1 MCERGDEL
9 DTTKAIIRAL
19 LIADKRPV
27 TVRSFLIA
35 FKDSEGLELPYAKFG
50 FEDPLSFLCS
60 IPDTAQ
66 LSQVGSDFY
75 VKAVVTEEVE
85 HVQRLVKGSRDSH
98 YRSSRSP
105 PAYKK
110 TSRPAQTTLFT
121 SPPRRLPPSPRY
133 YDTLDQVKNNLRL
146 LLADHMT
153 NGINVRQLQDCYV
166 KRFGCHINYASF
178 GYSTFEDFLISMS
191 DVMCAIRNSTGALK
205 VFLSK
210 RSFGVPLLPSGKPLP
225 TFTVHHSAGKRPLP
239 FQFPGQRILKPLQQL
254 VRTAN
259 SWLPLHADMELRML
273 DSYQSKS
280 TKQSFHQDIQPAG
293 MASQTLNSYQSR
305 STFHQSTRPETMAP
319 QMLES
324 YQSRSSGQSLC
335 SDMQPTGMEPQQL
348 ESFQSR
354 PTERSLHRDIQPAG
368 IPPQILESCRSRLT
382 GHSFHPDI
390 KPAVGK
396 PPMPESCQT
405 GHTKPSP
412 RPGSLQARGRQ
423 RAHKSSRGRLSPVP
437 ELPLEYDESP
447 TSPTVLDVDML
458 ARQTRITRPS
468 SERWEAVCIMN
479 PRLETNIKKVL
490 GQHPEG
496 VWLSSFAKLYKEMT
510 GVELCPTEYG
520 YDNMMNLIADFRH
533 VVSVSR
539 PFSDGDFMICLH
551 ASPKEPTLDMKM
563 VNVMQALI
571 RMSGPQGLTLDELL
585 QFYQGVTG
593 ESMNPAEHG
602 FTRQTFVLFLT
613 AQLNL
618 TYECLGRGQFLLQS
632 SWSSEQV
639 ASFKAEAAGSVKTAG
654 ATRTKAT
661 QATSTAWAT
670 DSAQVTDTA
679 QETRRAPLT
688 STLWEMYGID
698 AYKNSEMAE
707 YAETAEST
715 DSDELDQIIME
726 ALTSSKPT
734 IGRVTSPPLI
744 MSNNPYPQ
752 PDKLEVNKHYV
763 VYVSQIY
770 NAHHFY
776 VQGKGTDASLRLEV
790 LMNNL
795 ELVYNGLES
804 IEYLIE
810 DKLVYVGMPCAA
822 SYTYN
827 EGNSDWHR
835 ALVVALDPDP
845 STCQVLLVDY
855 GTLAVLPKNKL
866 RFLRN
871 DFFDLPPQAV
881 RATMEYLKPA
891 TPEGWTL
898 DAKAAFIQ
906 LVSDDKTVV
915 CNVLKR
921 RGPLHSVSLCITSCH
936 PEAYV
941 SDLLVEKGLALPTL
955 RYKRIMAQLMEGE
968 PFSTV
973 LQEDDGIPN
982 EPSSVNSGSDT
993 TAQRPTAAEHPS
1005 HYPFLATQY
1014 LQGGLMPQPAHLIV
1028 TAHSSQ
1034 PSDQAESCDRAQP
1047 GDQTIASDSQVIN
1060 HAQALDQD
1068 CAHAPTIDQAEQMKG
1083 MPFAPL
1089 VQPRAPQP
1097 VACSIRRP
1105 IPHHPEDVPRKFVMP
1120 RQPTKNYMR
1129 EMVAVCQRRGIAPP
1143 KDWKKLA
1150 EEEDIRLR
1158 RIHGPS
1164 FASSTVQPF
1173 TESTA
1178 QTTMQPSSQAASH
1191 SSGEPA
1197 AQSFKCP
1204 EPTVAASA
1212 VQPCPQSPV
1221 QDPAQSGGEPVVQPT
1236 ASPAVQPSFEPFVQ
1250 PTSGPAMLF
1259 HMTPPAHLYTLQE
1272 PQPSV
1277 EASVTSAPEAPL
1289 SQVPE
1294 CSADEPH
1301 TTVEDEEDFMS
1312 VLRRELDGPCPARA
1326 VKPEYLKCGSC
1337 LVILNYEQVPYVT
1350 TANVCQLLGWT
1361 SDVILQKLET
1371 KRIRFPTLVLKK
1383 EDHGW
1388 LFNQMASYDVPGVKI
1403 RQHLAQQVTLFPLKN
1418 VVDLLNLFECTVKK
1432 LRQEVMAAVCAF
1444 DPTSPYWLCSSDDSD
1459 SDEGSTLDKQLT
1471 RLLNVSY

>member
-1 MCERGDEL
+1 M
-9 DTTKAIIRAL
+9 
-19 LIADKRPV
+19 
-27 TVRSFLIA
+27 
-35 FKDSEGLELPYAKFG
+35 GLT
-50 FEDPLSFLCS
+50 LSHNNNRHLSCPHFLCFKGL
-60 IPDTAQ
+60 TTN
-66 LSQVGSDFY
+66 LQV
-75 VKAVVTEEVE
+75 
-85 HVQRLVKGSRDSH
+85 
-98 YRSSRSP
+98 
-105 PAYKK
+105 
-110 TSRPAQTTLFT
+110 
-121 SPPRRLPPSPRY
+121 
-133 YDTLDQVKNNLRL
+133 
-146 LLADHMT
+146 
-153 NGINVRQLQDCYV
+153 
-166 KRFGCHINYASF
+166 
-178 GYSTFEDFLISMS
+178 
-191 DVMCAIRNSTGALK
+191 
-205 VFLSK
+205 
-210 RSFGVPLLPSGKPLP
+210 GVPLLPSGKPLP
-225 TFTVHHSAGKRPLP
+225 TFTVHHSAGKQPLP
-239 FQFPGQRILKPLQQL
+239 FQFPSQRVLKPLQQL

-259 SWLPLHADMELRML
+259 SWLPLHADMEPRML

-324 YQSRSSGQSLC
+324 YQSRSAGQSLC
-335 SDMQPTGMEPQQL
+335 SDTQPTGMEPQQL
-348 ESFQSR
+348 ESLQSR
-354 PTERSLHRDIQPAG
+354 PTERSLHRDMQPAG

-412 RPGSLQARGRQ
+412 RPGSLQTRGHRRTQ
-423 RAHKSSRGRLSPVP
+423 KSSRGRLSPVP

-468 SERWEAVCIMN
+468 SERWEALCIMN

-551 ASPKEPTLDMKM
+551 ASPKEPTLDIKM

-585 QFYQGVTG
+585 QFYQEVTG

-618 TYECLGRGQFLLQS
+618 TYESLGRGQFLLQS

-654 ATRTKAT
+654 ATRTAEVSEDTPARLTEATQATETAQTTETARVTGTVQATDAARATDTARETEAT
-661 QATSTAWAT
+661 QATSTAWVT

-734 IGRVTSPPLI
+734 IGRVMSPPLI

-776 VQGKGTDASLRLEV
+776 VQRKGTDASVRLEV
-790 LMNNL
+790 LMNKL
-795 ELVYNGLES
+795 EGVYNGLES
-804 IEYLIE
+804 IDYLIE

-835 ALVVALDPDP
+835 ALVVALEPDP
-845 STCQVLLVDY
+845 STCQVLFVDY

-898 DAKAAFIQ
+898 DAKSAFIQ

-968 PFSTV
+968 TFSTV

-982 EPSSVNSGSDT
+982 EPSSVNSDSDT

-1005 HYPFLATQY
+1005 HYPFLANQY

-1326 VKPEYLKCGSC
+1326 VKPEYLKCGYC

-1383 EDHGW
+1383 EEHGW

-1471 RLLNVSY
+1471 RLLNMRKELHAHILNNQITDEKVDRLSHIEDTIERLEKLILAKGGKLPCEPSKTW